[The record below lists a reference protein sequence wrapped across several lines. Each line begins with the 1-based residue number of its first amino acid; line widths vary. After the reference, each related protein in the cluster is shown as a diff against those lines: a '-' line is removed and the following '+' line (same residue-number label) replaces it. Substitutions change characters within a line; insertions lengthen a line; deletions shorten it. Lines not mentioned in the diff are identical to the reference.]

1 MTIRLV
7 AADLDDTLLDSDGAF
22 RPRTL
27 ETITAC
33 RSRGVV
39 VTIASGRMFRSIV
52 PYGTRI
58 GGNLPLI
65 AYNGG
70 LIRESLTART
80 LHHRAVDN
88 RLAREVL
95 SLCRE
100 RGWYVQTYL
109 DDELYVESRDD
120 ERALAYEKLADVT
133 AVPLGQ
139 AYWELR
145 GEPTKM
151 LLIDDAE
158 TMSSITEEMRAR
170 FGGRLSLPR
179 SKPGFLEVVARAVDK
194 GKALALLARSM
205 GLDRKEVMAI
215 GDGENDAPMLKW
227 AGLGVAMAN
236 GAALARETADAVTV
250 SNDEDGV
257 ALALE
262 RHVLST

>member
-1 MTIRLV
+1 
-7 AADLDDTLLDSDGAF
+7 
-22 RPRTL
+22 
-27 ETITAC
+27 
-33 RSRGVV
+33 
-39 VTIASGRMFRSIV
+39 
-52 PYGTRI
+52 
-58 GGNLPLI
+58 
-65 AYNGG
+65 
-70 LIRESLTART
+70 
-80 LHHRAVDN
+80 
-88 RLAREVL
+88 
-95 SLCRE
+95 
-100 RGWYVQTYL
+100 
-109 DDELYVESRDD
+109 
-120 ERALAYEKLADVT
+120 
-133 AVPLGQ
+133 
-139 AYWELR
+139 
-145 GEPTKM
+145 M

-215 GDGENDAPMLKW
+215 GDGENDAPMLEW